1 MKTLFFIGFMGVGK
15 TSVSAALGRMLKLPV
30 IEMDQQ
36 IARNEGMTIPEIFAQ
51 KDEGHFRQCETA
63 LLEGLAAGST
73 CLVSCG
79 GGVAMRQ
86 ENVAAM
92 RRCGTVV
99 LLTARPEV
107 ILDRVKD
114 SDERSTKPNT
124 SYKIMSLEEE
134 PTMSQK
140 YPITISAWTLG
151 DQCPFEER
159 VSAAKEAGFE
169 GIGLRAET
177 YVDALNEGLFD
188 ADILAILD
196 KYGMKV
202 TEVEY
207 IVQWAENHRS
217 YEQKYKEQM
226 CFHMCQLF
234 GVNHI
239 NCGLMENYSV
249 EHTAQKLR
257 ELCHRAGKYTIGVE
271 PMPYSGL
278 PDIKKAWAVVKASG
292 CDNAKLILDS
302 WHWVRAGQPYD
313 QALLAD
319 IPAEKIVAVQINDVQ
334 AHPYAKSILR
344 DESMHDRML
353 PGTGYGDTAGFVK
366 MLRDKGIQPAVM
378 GVEVISDEIL
388 AAGVAAAAKANFD
401 ATRAVLAQAWPE
413 VLEK

>member
-1 MKTLFFIGFMGVGK
+1 
-15 TSVSAALGRMLKLPV
+15 
-30 IEMDQQ
+30 
-36 IARNEGMTIPEIFAQ
+36 
-51 KDEGHFRQCETA
+51 
-63 LLEGLAAGST
+63 
-73 CLVSCG
+73 
-79 GGVAMRQ
+79 
-86 ENVAAM
+86 
-92 RRCGTVV
+92 
-99 LLTARPEV
+99 
-107 ILDRVKD
+107 
-114 SDERSTKPNT
+114 
-124 SYKIMSLEEE
+124 
-134 PTMSQK
+134 MSQK
-140 YPITISAWTLG
+140 YPITISSWTLG

-207 IVQWAENHRS
+207 IVQWAEEHRS
-217 YEQKYKEQM
+217 YEQKYKEQI
-226 CFHMCQLF
+226 CFHMCELF

-388 AAGVAAAAKANFD
+388 AAGVAAAAIQLPDGRIVTGKTSSLLGACSACILNALKTLAGIPD
-401 ATRAVLAQAWPE
+401 DVLLLSPEIIRPLQHLKVEHLGNKNPRLHVNEALIALAVCAVSDPVASRAMEALNDLAGSEAHATVILARADENTLSKLKINLTCEPKYE
-413 VLEK
+413 THKLYHG